1 MKYFND
7 FNDMYNS
14 NKQSNSMSVFNG
26 VEEVTRSASAW
37 AGGGKYGVYE
47 IDIDGAYLGCV
58 RFSDD
63 ERVAKYSAIRDK
75 NPQQEDEEDYDYLNR
90 LGELDDDPT
99 GCAFSF
105 WFGDYNTHG
114 GYDDS
119 ITQKYGEDVLER
131 LWEDVDDV
139 VGYYRVAYLEDDGNY
154 WVDVPLT
161 KSEAK
166 KMADDIYETAKSILG

>member
-1 MKYFND
+1 M
-7 FNDMYNS
+7 
-14 NKQSNSMSVFNG
+14 
-26 VEEVTRSASAW
+26 
-37 AGGGKYGVYE
+37 
-47 IDIDGAYLGCV
+47 
-58 RFSDD
+58 
-63 ERVAKYSAIRDK
+63 
-75 NPQQEDEEDYDYLNR
+75 
-90 LGELDDDPT
+90 DDDPT